1 VHIHF
6 SCATFKNILSL
17 IFNDSELKS
26 LQNFKKVG
34 FLKILTN
41 QIGVYTKKM
50 KLKILAILGLVFLII
65 NQIMLLGGNEFIQ
78 NQQPIDY
85 AHWLLL
91 IGALLCLSLN
101 YIFSD
106 NIFSNFATILTSLG
120 IVALIGQ
127 ATIDFLW
134 WSYGTDFEGMEKLT
148 RQIMERPSIRIP
160 FMTIGP
166 ALFYFGLI
174 AHSVKFIK
182 KHTLWSI
189 LVILGVVGIGI
200 GAFALDSRMII
211 VWSHILLTI
220 GIVILIFKKNS
231 EIPI

>member
-1 VHIHF
+1 M
-6 SCATFKNILSL
+6 
-17 IFNDSELKS
+17 
-26 LQNFKKVG
+26 
-34 FLKILTN
+34 LTN
-41 QIGVYTKKM
+41 LTRIM
-50 KLKILAILGLVFLII
+50 KLKYLAIIGLVFLIV

-106 NIFSNFATILTSLG
+106 NIFSNLATILTSLG

-148 RQIMERPSIRIP
+148 SQIMERPSIRIP

-166 ALFYFGLI
+166 ALFYFGLTTH
-174 AHSVKFIK
+174 AGKFIK
-182 KHTLWSI
+182 TNTLWSI
-189 LVILGVVGIGI
+189 LVFIGVIGI
-200 GAFALDSRMII
+200 GLGAFAFDSRMLI
-211 VWSHILLTI
+211 VVSHILLTI
-220 GIVILIFKKNS
+220 GIVALIFENDIGLQKQT
-231 EIPI
+231 E

>member
-1 VHIHF
+1 
-6 SCATFKNILSL
+6 
-17 IFNDSELKS
+17 
-26 LQNFKKVG
+26 
-34 FLKILTN
+34 
-41 QIGVYTKKM
+41 M
-50 KLKILAILGLVFLII
+50 KLRYLAILGLAFLTI

-101 YIFSD
+101 YIFSN
-106 NIFSNFATILTSLG
+106 NIFSNLATILTSLG

-134 WSYGTDFEGMEKLT
+134 WSYGTDFAGMDKLT

-166 ALFYFGLI
+166 ALFYLGLTTH
-174 AHSVKFIK
+174 AGKFIK
-182 KHTLWSI
+182 THTLWSM
-189 LVILGVVGIGI
+189 LVITGVIGNGL
-200 GAFALDSRMII
+200 GAFSFDSRMMIALG
-211 VWSHILLTI
+211 HISITI
-220 GIVILIFKKNS
+220 GIVGLIFKKDIGLQTRT
-231 EIPI
+231 E